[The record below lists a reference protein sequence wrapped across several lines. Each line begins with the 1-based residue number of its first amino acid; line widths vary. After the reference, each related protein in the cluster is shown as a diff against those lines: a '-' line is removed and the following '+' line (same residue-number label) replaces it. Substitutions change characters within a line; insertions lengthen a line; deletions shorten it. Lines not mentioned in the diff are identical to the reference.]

1 MTQKNNAGSYL
12 LSKLNSKGGKE
23 SEYTDEVFGKVI
35 STSPLKILVDSRMTL
50 TAEFLELSKLVKP
63 LSIKVKIPIKGENDK
78 FAEGTIK
85 LWDGMKSGDKVR
97 MLRVSSGQR
106 FLIMEVI

>member
-1 MTQKNNAGSYL
+1 MTQKNNAGNYL

-23 SEYTDEVFGKVI
+23 TDYTDEVFGQVI

-50 TAEFLELSKLVKP
+50 TAEFLEVSMLAKP
-63 LSIKVKIPIKGENDK
+63 LSVNVKIPIKDEDNK
-78 FAEGTIK
+78 FAEGTVKI
-85 LWDGMKSGDKVR
+85 WNGMTSGDKVR

-106 FLIMEVI
+106 FVIMEVV